1 MLIIRRDLE
10 TILELM
16 DRFDM
21 KEQWCSVGFDYK
33 DNARGY
39 ELSVDFPVYMNGVV
53 GRMKVEIT
61 EDTLGDNNE
70 YDQR

>member
-16 DRFDM
+16 NRFDM
-21 KEQWCSVGFDYK
+21 KEQWCSVDFDYK
-33 DNARGY
+33 DNAGGY
-39 ELSVDFPVYMNGVV
+39 ELSVDFPVYLNDVV
-53 GRMKVEIT
+53 GRMKVKIT

-70 YDQR
+70 YDQ